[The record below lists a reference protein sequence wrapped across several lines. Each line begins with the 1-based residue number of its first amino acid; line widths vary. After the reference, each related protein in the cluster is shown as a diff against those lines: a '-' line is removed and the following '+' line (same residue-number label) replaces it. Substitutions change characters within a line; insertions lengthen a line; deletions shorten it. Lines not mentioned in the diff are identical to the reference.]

1 MKTSDIDPTAPSAEK
16 RCTAHLFQPNK
27 RTALGRETL
36 PLGSPLRIS
45 DTPEWPP
52 PILFDAVYASA
63 VLHHFGTQTLKD
75 EVAATWKDTFDP
87 GGVMAAADA
96 NYKVITDERSAA
108 ANRAQKRVQERGA
121 HYQARTAPDAF
132 DMLMTLP
139 YIRVPREEL
148 KAVLREAEEKAEA
161 TEQRR
166 VQEKVDTWRK
176 QFPAG

>member
-1 MKTSDIDPTAPSAEK
+1 MYT
-16 RCTAHLFQPNK
+16 HLFQPNK

-108 ANRAQKRVQERGA
+108 ANRAQETGPGTWGTLSSSQCPRRLRHAHDSAIYQSATGRAEGGAEGGRGEG
-121 HYQARTAPDAF
+121 RGDG
-132 DMLMTLP
+132 
-139 YIRVPREEL
+139 
-148 KAVLREAEEKAEA
+148 AE
-161 TEQRR
+161 TR
-166 VQEKVDTWRK
+166 
-176 QFPAG
+176 AGES